1 MRALVPRITRPEK
14 TMHSPQSSLEQAQVK
29 ASIRFVLESVESS
42 LMGYWE
48 PVRMMGL
55 SAPWIR

>member
-1 MRALVPRITRPEK
+1 M
-14 TMHSPQSSLEQAQVK
+14 K
-29 ASIRFVLESVESS
+29 ASVRFSLESVESS